1 MDIVGESQGVSRMK
15 VNRASKLAGRPGQVE
30 LPAEL
35 RVDVIA
41 HGFWKRGTTAMFDI
55 LIVYL
60 DAGSY
65 LRMTPEKALAK
76 AEKENKELYLQ
87 ACLERR
93 RTFSPMVYSTNAIPG
108 AEALAAQKILVT
120 LLSYKLEK

>member
-1 MDIVGESQGVSRMK
+1 MK